1 MRVVVV
7 GAGLAGLRAT
17 ERLLGAGCSVSLIE
31 AGNRIGGRVRTVREP
46 FDGGQYAESGAEWV
60 DDVHVR
66 MLAAL
71 DQYGIRRLGPG
82 ERWTTIR
89 RWIHRNGELLGPDA
103 VFGAE
108 PTVYD
113 ELAEFEGIVESAA
126 AGIDNPAHPDLHPEA
141 TRLDAQSLADVAD
154 RANLGEL
161 ARLFKRR
168 DAQGEFASEP
178 TAVSLLFVAQQRA
191 YQRDESENGEVLSHR
206 VEGGFSRLAAAIGD
220 GLASMIS
227 LGEQVL
233 SVEQTADEV
242 LVRTSRRV
250 LVADHVVLACS
261 LVPLR
266 QVSFLP
272 LMPPPLA
279 AAVHEL
285 GYGTVTKTS
294 VQWPT
299 RNWPKGYTTSD
310 GPAQRVYE
318 PTVDQPGQ
326 HGILMSYCGGD
337 GGHQWARMPEPE
349 RIALAASEMRA
360 MHRLADGPMNGF
372 SRAWSI
378 EARYGGA
385 YAVYEPGQVTAHWNV
400 LRQAWGRVHL
410 AGEHVATCT
419 GYMEGALESGETV
432 AARILEGA

>member
-1 MRVVVV
+1 
-7 GAGLAGLRAT
+7 
-17 ERLLGAGCSVSLIE
+17 
-31 AGNRIGGRVRTVREP
+31 
-46 FDGGQYAESGAEWV
+46 
-60 DDVHVR
+60 
-66 MLAAL
+66 
-71 DQYGIRRLGPG
+71 
-82 ERWTTIR
+82 
-89 RWIHRNGELLGPDA
+89 
-103 VFGAE
+103 
-108 PTVYD
+108 
-113 ELAEFEGIVESAA
+113 
-126 AGIDNPAHPDLHPEA
+126 
-141 TRLDAQSLADVAD
+141 
-154 RANLGEL
+154 
-161 ARLFKRR
+161 
-168 DAQGEFASEP
+168 
-178 TAVSLLFVAQQRA
+178 
-191 YQRDESENGEVLSHR
+191 
-206 VEGGFSRLAAAIGD
+206 
-220 GLASMIS
+220 MIS
-227 LGEQVL
+227 LDEQVL
-233 SVEQTADEV
+233 SFEQTADEV

-266 QVSFLP
+266 KVTFLP
-272 LMPPPLA
+272 AMPTPLA
-279 AAVHEL
+279 AAVHQL
-285 GYGTVTKTS
+285 GYGTVTKTG

-372 SRAWSI
+372 SRAWST

-385 YAVYEPGQVTAHWNV
+385 YAVYEPGQVTAHWQV
-400 LRQAWGRVHL
+400 LRQSWGRVHL